1 MWKHRIAG
9 LKKLYHAH
17 RIQQPIMKLRI
28 QISTNFWPIRTKFS
42 VSFIFYCFF
51 RKKQSDWLKR
61 TWKFRIRTIFRNW
74 ILDPV
79 SKIFRNILTHEKRVG
94 IPSIKTILCP
104 SVRYISGGRDV
115 HFWVLMFKKSLISQ
129 EVELNLVSIPARA
142 SAKNQSLYCWL
153 VSCIR
158 IVIGS
163 VQCSGVHR
171 YGNQMFKQYCTL
183 C

>member
-1 MWKHRIAG
+1 MWKLRIAG
-9 LKKLYHAH
+9 LKKLYHHAH
-17 RIQQPIMKLRI
+17 RI

-61 TWKFRIRTIFRNW
+61 PWKFRIRTIFRNW
-74 ILDPV
+74 MLDPV
-79 SKIFRNILTHEKRVG
+79 TKISRNILTHEKRVG

-129 EVELNLVSIPARA
+129 EVERTFDFHS
-142 SAKNQSLYCWL
+142 SAHQCEEPKKQSLYCWL
-153 VSCIR
+153 VSCI
-158 IVIGS
+158 VIGS
-163 VQCSGVHR
+163 VQCSGAHR
-171 YGNQMFKQYCTL
+171 NGNQMFKHYCT
-183 C
+183 